1 MEIIY
6 AIIVIVVLILIV
18 TVVFAVSRS
27 ISLGDFGKTPQRI
40 LMFLVALY
48 MLYILF
54 AIL

>member
-6 AIIVIVVLILIV
+6 AIIVIVTV
-18 TVVFAVSRS
+18 TVAYTVARNVSM
-27 ISLGDFGKTPQRI
+27 GDFGKTPQRI

-48 MLYILF
+48 ILYILF